1 MVKSKTN
8 IHGQIS
14 FSQLQRMLS
23 DLEAPTTVVDAQR
36 DNVLDN
42 VPSNNELSES
52 RKERQP
58 RVRLFFSCAPCGA
71 RR

>member
-42 VPSNNELSES
+42 VPSNNELLNFPS
-52 RKERQP
+52 
-58 RVRLFFSCAPCGA
+58 
-71 RR
+71 